1 MGRFNERYV
10 VDENGNKVNVIIDIG
25 LYQKLLEELEELEPI
40 GPTMPPKQRKRLMTL
55 MGR

>member
-25 LYQKLLEELEELEPI
+25 LYQKLLEELESI